1 MAFLEVNNIVK
12 SFGKVEVL
20 KDISFTLNKGE
31 VLAIIGSSGSG
42 KTTLLR
48 CLNFLETPDIGVMT
62 LDGEELFNAEKAKD
76 YKDKELRI
84 KRLNFGLV
92 FQSFHLFPQYNVLDN
107 ITLAPKTLLIDKIKN
122 YKKQLKL
129 QAKQQIKQIKAQAKS
144 DISDVKYKL
153 FLELKKD
160 NKKVIDKACKK
171 IERKHMKELEK
182 AEYESK
188 PKRYSIGEEIFN
200 SITHGIGVGL
210 AIAGLVLLIVRAVRL
225 APQEFLGSY
234 VTGVSLF
241 GASMIILYLMS
252 TLYHALTPYGAKKV
266 FAIFDH
272 CSIYI
277 LIAGTYTPFCIAFLR
292 GALGW
297 TIFGII
303 WGLAVLGIVFYSIFG
318 SKMRV
323 LSVITYILMGWL
335 IIFAFKSVKQA
346 ISTTSLAFLL
356 SGGVAYMVGVI
367 FYAMKKIKWT
377 HCIWHLFVLM
387 GTVLHFFS
395 VMFAI

>member
-1 MAFLEVNNIVK
+1 MSEIQTIQPEEISPKKKLKIEAKQKIKEIKLQSK
-12 SFGKVEVL
+12 
-20 KDISFTLNKGE
+20 KDIADT
-31 VLAIIGSSGSG
+31 
-42 KTTLLR
+42 
-48 CLNFLETPDIGVMT
+48 
-62 LDGEELFNAEKAKD
+62 
-76 YKDKELRI
+76 
-84 KRLNFGLV
+84 
-92 FQSFHLFPQYNVLDN
+92 
-107 ITLAPKTLLIDKIKN
+107 
-122 YKKQLKL
+122 
-129 QAKQQIKQIKAQAKS
+129 
-144 DISDVKYKL
+144 KYQL

-160 NKKVIDKACKK
+160 NKKVIDKACRK
-171 IERKHMKELEK
+171 IEKKRMKEIAK

-210 AIAGLVLLIVRAVRL
+210 AIAGLVLLIVRAVRH
-225 APQEFLGSY
+225 APTEFLGSY

-277 LIAGTYTPFCIAFLR
+277 LIAGTYTPFCLAFLR

-297 TIFGII
+297 SIFGVI

-323 LSVITYILMGWL
+323 LSVITYILMGWM

-346 ISTTSLAFLL
+346 IPSISLAFLL

>member
-1 MAFLEVNNIVK
+1 MSEIQTIQPEEISPK
-12 SFGKVEVL
+12 KKL
-20 KDISFTLNKGE
+20 KI
-31 VLAIIGSSGSG
+31 
-42 KTTLLR
+42 
-48 CLNFLETPDIGVMT
+48 ET
-62 LDGEELFNAEKAKD
+62 K
-76 YKDKELRI
+76 
-84 KRLNFGLV
+84 
-92 FQSFHLFPQYNVLDN
+92 Q
-107 ITLAPKTLLIDKIKN
+107 KIKEI
-122 YKKQLKL
+122 KL
-129 QAKQQIKQIKAQAKS
+129 QAKK
-144 DISDVKYKL
+144 DIADTKYQL

-160 NKKVIDKACKK
+160 NKKVIDKACRK
-171 IERKHMKELEK
+171 IEKKRMKEIAK

-210 AIAGLVLLIVRAVRL
+210 AIAGLVLLIVRAVRH

-277 LIAGTYTPFCIAFLR
+277 LIAGTYTPFCLAFLR

-297 TIFGII
+297 SIFGVI

-318 SKMRV
+318 SRMRL
-323 LSVITYILMGWL
+323 LSVITYILMGWM

-346 ISTTSLAFLL
+346 ISSTSLAFLL